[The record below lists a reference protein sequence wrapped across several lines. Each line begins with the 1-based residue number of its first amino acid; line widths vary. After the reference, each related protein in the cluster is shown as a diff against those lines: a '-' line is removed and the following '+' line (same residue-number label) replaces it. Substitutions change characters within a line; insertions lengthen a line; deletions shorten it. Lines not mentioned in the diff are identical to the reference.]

1 MVSVTAF
8 IKFHIFAAAKA
19 CTGRMKASFM
29 EAGVEKTPITPM
41 LMENKVNS
49 IRKPNPQALKFPP
62 QWYSTDRWEKF
73 IDLMHKI
80 IVINMKT

>member
-1 MVSVTAF
+1 
-8 IKFHIFAAAKA
+8 
-19 CTGRMKASFM
+19 
-29 EAGVEKTPITPM
+29 M

-49 IRKPNPQALKFPP
+49 IRKVKSIGTKIPP
-62 QWYSTDRWEKF
+62 SVVFARPSTDRWEKF